1 MRLSLRPGRQV
12 KAIRLSPRRG
22 RRVKLRTR
30 VLAGVLAVTL
40 IALVGFDIAAVTG
53 LRHYLIGQTD
63 SQLQEV
69 LSAYQRLNL
78 RPDHATLHSG
88 AVGQFSRPPANW
100 TNKQQ
105 VTRPPKFVN
114 GGPPP
119 GPPFARPAALRLPF
133 LLQFAVTLL
142 NGTKARS
149 VSPHV
154 SIPGHTV
161 SNSTLSTHV
170 PGSLIAGAMPGH
182 AQTVPGPSGQGQL
195 RRMVAP
201 YRGGGVLIVT
211 TSLDGVDKT
220 VGRLELILIIGSAVA
235 GLLAA
240 GGTAWLMRRGLRPVE
255 AMAGQADKITAG
267 DLTGR
272 VRPHDSRT
280 EVGRLGTALNGMLSR
295 IQGFI
300 TEREASQRATRRF
313 FTDASHELRT
323 PLASLRA
330 NAELYL
336 QGALTER
343 EQVDEAMLRIAAEAK
358 RMGGLV
364 DDMLR
369 LARLD
374 QHPERRHDRV
384 DIGALAAECV
394 QRAGTAHPGH
404 SWRTEV
410 TGGLATMGDEELL
423 RRAIDNLLANVAAHT
438 PGGTTATVTAARSG
452 GSLTVEVSDDGPG
465 VPDDQLPHIF
475 ERFYRG
481 RAPSARPG
489 SGLGLAIVAAATA
502 AHYGTAEAAAND
514 PHGLRVT
521 LTLPAAEPDGPG
533 ADQDESPAEQAIP
546 GTDQGEPAAEQN
558 TSGPEQSARGSGRV
572 ARDALEEIAERLRA

>member
-1 MRLSLRPGRQV
+1 MRLNLRRGARIRYSL
-12 KAIRLSPRRG
+12 RRG

-40 IALVGFDIAAVTG
+40 AALVGFDIAAVTG

-63 SQLQEV
+63 SQLREV

-78 RPDHATLHSG
+78 APFLDRQHSAAG
-88 AVGQFSRPPANW
+88 GRFARTPASSAKNFAG
-100 TNKQQ
+100 KQQ
-105 VTRPPKFVN
+105 ITRPPKFTRSSPRSS
-114 GGPPP
+114 GPPP
-119 GPPFARPAALRLPF
+119 APGIARLSLPI
-133 LLQFAVTLL
+133 LQQFGVTLL
-142 NGTKARS
+142 VGAKVHS
-149 VSPHV
+149 VGPHV
-154 SIPGHTV
+154 EVPGGRTV
-161 SNSTLSTHV
+161 SNTALSGRLRGLHQATV
-170 PGSLIAGAMPGH
+170 GSGL
-182 AQTVPGPSGQGQL
+182 AQTVPGPAGVPL
-195 RRMVAP
+195 RRIAEP
-201 YRGGGVLIVT
+201 YRLGGVLVAS
-211 TSLDGVDKT
+211 TSLDGVDNT

-240 GGTAWLMRRGLRPVE
+240 GGTAWLVRRGLRPVE
-255 AMAGQADKITAG
+255 AMAGQADRITAG

-272 VRPHDSRT
+272 VHPDDGRT
-280 EVGRLGTALNGMLSR
+280 EMGRLGTALNGMLSR

-300 TEREASQRATRRF
+300 TEREASQQATRRF

-343 EQVDEAMLRIAAEAK
+343 EQVDEAMLRIASEAK

-374 QHPERRHDRV
+374 QHPQRGYDRV
-384 DIGALAAECV
+384 DISALATECV
-394 QRAGTAHPGH
+394 HRARTAHPGH
-404 SWRTEV
+404 GWRTGI
-410 TGGLATMGDEELL
+410 TDGLATMGDEELL

-438 PGGTTATVTAARSG
+438 PDGTTAAVTAARSDG
-452 GSLTVEVSDDGPG
+452 MLTVEVSDDGPG
-465 VPDDQLPHIF
+465 VPAAQLPHIF

-481 RAPSARPG
+481 RPSPGRPG

-502 AHYGTAEAAAND
+502 AHYGTAVAAANQ

-521 LTLPAAEPDGPG
+521 LTLPAAPL
-533 ADQDESPAEQAIP
+533 PA
-546 GTDQGEPAAEQN
+546 GLPAGQPNGNDVSERRQ
-558 TSGPEQSARGSGRV
+558 GSGL
-572 ARDALEEIAERLRA
+572 ADEAWEEIAERLRA